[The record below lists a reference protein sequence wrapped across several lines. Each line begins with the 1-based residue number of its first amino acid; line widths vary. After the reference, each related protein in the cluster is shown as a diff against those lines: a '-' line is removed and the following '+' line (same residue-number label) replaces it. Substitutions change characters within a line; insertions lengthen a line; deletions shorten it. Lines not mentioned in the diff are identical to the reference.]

1 MWPGIGTILRAT
13 LATTVAIIVGTR
25 WTTSGAMVFVE
36 LAVLSTL
43 VIVVLMATGELTPR
57 ERELVL
63 SVLRR
68 GRPDTR

>member
-1 MWPGIGTILRAT
+1 MPATILRVV
-13 LATTVAIIVGTR
+13 LATTVAIVVGTR
-25 WTTSGAMVFVE
+25 WVTSGAMVFVE

-43 VIVVLMATGELTPR
+43 VVVVLMATGELTPR

>member
-1 MWPGIGTILRAT
+1 VV
-13 LATTVAIIVGTR
+13 LATTVAIVVGTR
-25 WTTSGAMVFVE
+25 WVTSGAMVFVE

-43 VIVVLMATGELTPR
+43 VVVVLMATGELTPR